1 MKLKAPLVLASLL
14 AITLEAQDAALQL
27 ESVPD
32 GADLTLNG
40 RFIGTTPAKIS
51 IEPGSFRLV
60 IQKTGFEPWVRD
72 VALLAG
78 SSQTLKAE
86 LRAVDPSKPPVPAQQ
101 DIQKALRVGSGV
113 SPPQLASKVDPSY
126 SDLARAAGY
135 NGTVVIQLVV
145 GSDGV

>member
-1 MKLKAPLVLASLL
+1 MKLKALFTLASLL
-14 AITLEAQDAALQL
+14 AITRLKAQDAALQL

-32 GADLTLNG
+32 GADLKLNG
-40 RFIGTTPAKIS
+40 KFIGTTPAKIS

-86 LRAVDPSKPPVPAQQ
+86 LRPVDPSKPPVPSQQ
-101 DIQKALRVGSGV
+101 DHPKALRVGSGV
-113 SPPQLASKVDPSY
+113 
-126 SDLARAAGY
+126 
-135 NGTVVIQLVV
+135 
-145 GSDGV
+145 